1 MEGARPLENSNKKT
15 QTLKIR
21 YEKTEG
27 VKESSSCVY
36 AEVEVDSAEV
46 DVFVENVHQER
57 LREAEDPSTV
67 VRWTAD
73 ETVREVVNKPEY
85 NQAKK
90 YLRHTAYEATP
101 DGDGEISA
109 IEASLTSGGHLA
121 QAGGVDPADSWAGEM
136 TIWDAINSL
145 PARDKAVLV
154 DVRLN
159 GLTQAEAASKYGV
172 SQPRIQQ
179 LLARSIKRL
188 EGILGEGL

>member
-1 MEGARPLENSNKKT
+1 MEGARPLENSNKKP

-27 VKESSSCVY
+27 VRESSSCVY

-67 VRWTAD
+67 ERWTAD
-73 ETVREVVNKPEY
+73 ETVREVLNKPEY

-90 YLRHTAYEATP
+90 YLRHTAYVATP
-101 DGDGEISA
+101 DGEVSVGEA
-109 IEASLTSGGHLA
+109 AWTSGGHFA
-121 QAGGVDPADSWAGEM
+121 QADGFDPADSWAGEM

-145 PARDKAVLV
+145 PTRDKAVLV

-159 GLTQAEAASKYGV
+159 GLTQAEAAAKYEV

-179 LLARSIKRL
+179 LLSRSTKKL
-188 EGILGEGL
+188 EAILREGL

>member
-57 LREAEDPSTV
+57 LRDADDPSAV
-67 VRWTAD
+67 ERWTAD
-73 ETVREVVNKPEY
+73 ETVREVLNKPEY

-90 YLRHTAYEATP
+90 YLRHTAYVATP
-101 DGDGEISA
+101 DGEASVV
-109 IEASLTSGGHLA
+109 EASLASGGYLA
-121 QAGGVDPADSWAGEM
+121 RAGGVDPADSWAGEM

-159 GLTQAEAASKYGV
+159 GLTQVEAAAKYGV

-188 EGILGEGL
+188 EAILRLGL

>member
-57 LREAEDPSTV
+57 LRDADDPSTV

-73 ETVREVVNKPEY
+73 ETVREVLNKPEY

-109 IEASLTSGGHLA
+109 VGASLTSGGYLA
-121 QAGGVDPADSWAGEM
+121 RAGGFDPADSWAGEM

-154 DVRLN
+154 DVRVN
-159 GLTQAEAASKYGV
+159 GLTQVEAAAKYGV

-188 EGILGEGL
+188 EAILREGL

>member
-1 MEGARPLENSNKKT
+1 MGTNKQT

-27 VKESSSCVY
+27 VKESSACVY

-57 LREAEDPSTV
+57 LRDADDPSTV
-67 VRWTAD
+67 ERWTAD
-73 ETVREVVNKPEY
+73 ETVREVLNKPEY

-101 DGDGEISA
+101 DGDGEIST
-109 IEASLTSGGHLA
+109 IEASLTSGGYLA
-121 QAGGVDPADSWAGEM
+121 QSGGFDPADSWAGEM

-145 PARDKAVLV
+145 PPRDKAVLV
-154 DVRLN
+154 DVRVN
-159 GLTQAEAASKYGV
+159 GLTQVEAAAKYGV